1 MTQRL
6 WLFIGLIL
14 AARAGYAQ
22 EVRLEE
28 ELQQLLDKAMQ
39 LNITARVLP
48 PNETPAWN
56 VKDTKLTLPGR
67 SVAVKMTGTNVRIE
81 VVLTP
86 YLETNGTLLLLA
98 QGQVWLSDA
107 PDKQVKYLTTL
118 KSIPLSW
125 GEKVLFYPLGLIT
138 HPLPDQQ
145 VFNIQLEIQVLPY
158 RSRTESIIN

>member
-1 MTQRL
+1 MTPRL
-6 WLFIGLIL
+6 LLTIGLLL
-14 AARAGYAQ
+14 AARAGLAQ
-22 EVRLEE
+22 QVSLDD

-48 PNETPAWN
+48 PDETPAWN

-67 SVAVKMTGTNVRIE
+67 SVAVKMTGTNARID
-81 VVLTP
+81 VILTP
-86 YLETNGTLLLLA
+86 YLEANGTLLLLA

-125 GEKVLFYPLGLIT
+125 GEKVLFYPLGIT
-138 HPLPDQQ
+138 HPVPDQP

-158 RSRTESIIN
+158 KAKTEGISN